1 MSVKKETQKEETPMY
16 EGLAGS
22 SQTFH
27 AIGCFEAING
37 TVVLRVPDAMKRINP
52 RHYRD
57 QIYKVDE
64 AIDRYTSTGQQIISF
79 KRYGVRGTDELQD
92 ILDDYGA
99 KIMEAIGQLEKQH
112 QPISSKAKKF
122 SCSFELWRAAAGSK
136 GILL

>member
-1 MSVKKETQKEETPMY
+1 MSVKKETQKEDTPVY
-16 EGLAGS
+16 EGLAES

-27 AIGCFEAING
+27 AVGCFEAING

-64 AIDRYTSTGQQIISF
+64 AIDRYVSTGQQIISF

-92 ILDDYGA
+92 ILEDYGA
-99 KIMEAIGQLEKQH
+99 KIIEAIGQLEKDH

-122 SCSFELWRAAAGSK
+122 IHSYELWKASAGSR
-136 GILL
+136 GMLL